1 MSVETPNDINV
12 LSRDF
17 KRLFYE
23 VCVEV
28 NRLSNLY
35 ADLNRLRAI
44 VDRSGS
50 AQGSPARVFE
60 ITGGGTEIQMDGF
73 RAKEYT
79 GVVFDLIF
87 GDPPDDGGGDGGAA
101 FRMGSQILKR
111 SAEQDAVGY
120 DVYNKKNEPQ
130 EHPAKELIEDPL
142 ETGTMVL
149 CTAVLNKEN
158 NYVFSSVLP
167 RFSVVCPDQPAG

>member
-12 LSRDF
+12 SSRDF
-17 KRLFYE
+17 KRLFYD
-23 VCVEV
+23 VCIEV

-35 ADLNRLRAI
+35 ADLNRLRAV

-50 AQGSPARVFE
+50 AAGSPARIFE
-60 ITGGGTEIQMDGF
+60 ITGGGTEIEMDGF

-79 GVVFDLIF
+79 GVVFDLVF
-87 GDPPDDGGGDGGAA
+87 GDPPDPPKDGGAG
-101 FRMGSQILKR
+101 FNRGTQILKR

-120 DVYNKKNEPQ
+120 DVYNKKNEPL
-130 EHPAKELIEDPL
+130 EHPAKTLTEDPL
-142 ETGTMVL
+142 EVGTMVL

-167 RFSVVCPDQPAG
+167 RLSVECPDPPAG